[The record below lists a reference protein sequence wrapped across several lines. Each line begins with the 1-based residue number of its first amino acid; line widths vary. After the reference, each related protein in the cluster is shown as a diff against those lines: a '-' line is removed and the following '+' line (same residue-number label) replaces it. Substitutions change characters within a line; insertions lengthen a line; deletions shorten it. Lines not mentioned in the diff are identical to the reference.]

1 MPLPIG
7 RELIGRDLISCDGP
21 DCLEI
26 APEIRCDRCHT
37 VFYCSAACQK
47 KHWKAE
53 HQGYCPDINIM
64 KQNNLGDEDLPEAS
78 GDASSAAGKDCAICL
93 DPIVD
98 PYVIPSCKHAFCF
111 GCLARWQ
118 TSIKNSASMYSDNPR
133 LSCPACRAD
142 TQDVEESILTRARLY
157 ASRANNSFLDDVKR
171 RELRDM
177 ALTELQKLEFSKESR
192 PVEDIITL
200 VDAQTEIQRLFTR
213 TELLISL
220 KEPEKAKAD
229 IERMLEMH
237 ELARKNHGD
246 FMAMIQKQES
256 LVCQGRIIEADE
268 LGQEIQKFK
277 DQHNTNPTE
286 VLMFDCYAKLGE
298 VEEIMEKWENAKEV
312 YFIMLSKMEDPSAG
326 TPPQQRMMWM
336 GISRCAFHLGKYDKA
351 LLAGEAAIEMNRH
364 FPNVHKYVAL
374 SQKAMGDID
383 AARVTMARAVVYET
397 PWDEEH
403 KADVLRMYHEMMV
416 DGDVS

>member
-1 MPLPIG
+1 
-7 RELIGRDLISCDGP
+7 
-21 DCLEI
+21 
-26 APEIRCDRCHT
+26 
-37 VFYCSAACQK
+37 
-47 KHWKAE
+47 
-53 HQGYCPDINIM
+53 M
-64 KQNNLGDEDLPEAS
+64 KQNKVEDLPEAS
-78 GDASSAAGKDCAICL
+78 GDASIAAGKDCAICL

-98 PYVIPSCKHAFCF
+98 PYVIPSCKHSFCF
-111 GCLARWQ
+111 GCLTRWQ
-118 TSIKNSASMYSDNPR
+118 ASIKNSLYSKNKMSNKPK

-157 ASRANNSFLDDVKR
+157 ASRANNSFLNDVKQ

-192 PVEDIITL
+192 PVGDIITL
-200 VDAQTEIQRLFTR
+200 VDVLTEIQRLATR
-213 TELLISL
+213 AELLICL

-237 ELARKNHGD
+237 ELARANHGD
-246 FMAMIQKQES
+246 FMDMIQKQES
-256 LVCQGRIIEADE
+256 LVSQGRITEADE

-277 DQHNTNPTE
+277 DEHNTNFMPHLVFE
-286 VLMFDCYAKLGE
+286 FYAKLGE
-298 VEEIMEKWENAKEV
+298 VEEIMENWENAKEV
-312 YFIMLSKMEDPSAG
+312 YFKMLSKMEDPSIG

-336 GISRCAFHLGKYDKA
+336 GLSRCAYHLGKYDKA
-351 LLAGEAAIEMNRH
+351 LNAGEAAIQMNRH

-374 SQKAMGDID
+374 SQKAMGDND
-383 AARVTMARAVVYET
+383 AARVTMARAVAYET
-397 PWDEEH
+397 PWDEQH